1 MELVLC
7 PTCHAA
13 VEPSVT
19 SCPLC
24 GTTIVAAPWTGFGPP
39 VQPTAA
45 PGPAGWGAAPVP
57 GAPSPAAW
65 GAGASPVPSPVAPEP
80 APSAPTRRRR
90 SAGRLLLPVLV
101 VVALGAAAVTWWST
115 RSDGNGTWETVTTAS
130 GRFRVELPETPV
142 RTTEPVDVTGRPL
155 VVDLLRTGDLSVD
168 EVATGTMFLEVDLS
182 ADPMIAQ
189 LATDPA
195 LAPALLY
202 AQAGTVFST
211 AGMELAPVEPATSSL
226 GPAIGLSGTV
236 PGSGLVA
243 RGWMVGTEGA
253 VLAVL
258 VIEPDGGSATAT
270 SVRDRIVASVA
281 PV

>member
-1 MELVLC
+1 MELVSC

-24 GTTIVAAPWTGFGPP
+24 GTAIVSAPPSRFGPP
-39 VQPTAA
+39 VLPTAA
-45 PGPAGWGAAPVP
+45 PNLAGWGAAPVP
-57 GAPSPAAW
+57 PGR
-65 GAGASPVPSPVAPEP
+65 GAGPSPVPAPIAPAPV
-80 APSAPTRRRR
+80 PSAPTRRRR
-90 SAGRLLLPVLV
+90 SVARLLLPVLV
-101 VVALGAAAVTWWST
+101 VVALGAAAITWWST

-168 EVATGTMFLEVDLS
+168 EVAAGTMFVEVDLS
-182 ADPMIAQ
+182 SDPMIAQ
-189 LATDPA
+189 LATDPS

-211 AGMELAPVEPATSSL
+211 AGMELGPVEPATSSL

-258 VIEPDGGSATAT
+258 VIEPDGGAATAT